1 MSNAA
6 LDKKIL
12 LPTIAIV
19 LLTSA
24 PLIFYASSLQGMIQS
39 IYDFTAKS
47 FGWGYILLYLLG
59 GFFVFFIAFSPYGKI
74 KLGGHDQKPVF
85 NNFHWGS
92 MIIAAGHGIGMVNWS
107 MVEPLIT
114 KKNPPS

>member
-24 PLIFYASSLQGMIQS
+24 PLIFYASSLLSLFWQIS
-39 IYDFTAKS
+39 T
-47 FGWGYILLYLLG
+47 
-59 GFFVFFIAFSPYGKI
+59 
-74 KLGGHDQKPVF
+74 
-85 NNFHWGS
+85 
-92 MIIAAGHGIGMVNWS
+92 
-107 MVEPLIT
+107 
-114 KKNPPS
+114 

>member
-12 LPTIAIV
+12 LPPIAIV

-47 FGWGYILLYLLG
+47 FGWGYILLYLRLSHRLSHFFCSGSGGDCG
-59 GFFVFFIAFSPYGKI
+59 GF
-74 KLGGHDQKPVF
+74 
-85 NNFHWGS
+85 
-92 MIIAAGHGIGMVNWS
+92 
-107 MVEPLIT
+107 
-114 KKNPPS
+114 

>member
-47 FGWGYILLYLLG
+47 FGWGYILL
-59 GFFVFFIAFSPYGKI
+59 
-74 KLGGHDQKPVF
+74 
-85 NNFHWGS
+85 
-92 MIIAAGHGIGMVNWS
+92 
-107 MVEPLIT
+107 
-114 KKNPPS
+114 

>member
-59 GFFVFFIAFSPYGKI
+59 GFFVFFIAFPPTARSSSAGMTKSPFSTI
-74 KLGGHDQKPVF
+74 
-85 NNFHWGS
+85 S
-92 MIIAAGHGIGMVNWS
+92 IG
-107 MVEPLIT
+107 EA
-114 KKNPPS
+114 

>member
-74 KLGGHDQKPVF
+74 KLGDGKPEYSTFKWVAMMKSTF
-85 NNFHWGS
+85 S
-92 MIIAAGHGIGMVNWS
+92 TISIG
-107 MVEPLIT
+107 EA
-114 KKNPPS
+114 

>member
-39 IYDFTAKS
+39 IYDF
-47 FGWGYILLYLLG
+47 
-59 GFFVFFIAFSPYGKI
+59 
-74 KLGGHDQKPVF
+74 DDPV
-85 NNFHWGS
+85 H
-92 MIIAAGHGIGMVNWS
+92 
-107 MVEPLIT
+107 L
-114 KKNPPS
+114 

>member
-59 GFFVFFIAFSPYGKI
+59 GYSHVREGTVDSNAPPDASCHRTNIKICSP
-74 KLGGHDQKPVF
+74 LFLH
-85 NNFHWGS
+85 
-92 MIIAAGHGIGMVNWS
+92 
-107 MVEPLIT
+107 L
-114 KKNPPS
+114 

>member
-24 PLIFYASSLQGMIQS
+24 SLIFYASSLQGMIQS

-107 MVEPLIT
+107 SSL
-114 KKNPPS
+114 

>member
-59 GFFVFFIAFSPYGKI
+59 GFFVFFIAFSPTAR
-74 KLGGHDQKPVF
+74 
-85 NNFHWGS
+85 S
-92 MIIAAGHGIGMVNWS
+92 SSAGMTKSPFSTISIG
-107 MVEPLIT
+107 EA
-114 KKNPPS
+114 

>member
-59 GFFVFFIAFSPYGKI
+59 GFFVFFHRVFPPTARSSSAGMTKSPFSTI
-74 KLGGHDQKPVF
+74 
-85 NNFHWGS
+85 S
-92 MIIAAGHGIGMVNWS
+92 IG
-107 MVEPLIT
+107 EA
-114 KKNPPS
+114 